1 MELPVVFVSG
11 CDWTGSDWD
20 GIPQIDGWRGGGGLI
35 SHEDTFIALKIA
47 GLSHRCLYSRL
58 AAISYDSIIK

>member
-20 GIPQIDGWRGGGGLI
+20 GIPQIDGWRGGGGASFHTRI
-35 SHEDTFIALKIA
+35 PS
-47 GLSHRCLYSRL
+47 
-58 AAISYDSIIK
+58 